1 MPDNLVILGLQVVL
15 GCLALLVQPDH
26 GVISGHPD
34 LLDSQVPPV
43 QLGHRESEV
52 TLDREE
58 ILVHLVTQERQEI
71 RVRLDCLEVRDQQE
85 ALAKLV
91 LLDQVVQPVQP
102 EQQVPRVQATI
113 SLREVMTVHRDPTA
127 SRVQSVPKGH
137 LEFPVKPEQ

>member
-71 RVRLDCLEVRDQQE
+71 RVRFL
-85 ALAKLV
+85 
-91 LLDQVVQPVQP
+91 
-102 EQQVPRVQATI
+102 
-113 SLREVMTVHRDPTA
+113 
-127 SRVQSVPKGH
+127 
-137 LEFPVKPEQ
+137 